1 ISAGG
6 GIINQDGTG
15 TLSNST
21 LSGNSTEYGGGGIE
35 NHPPLVM
42 SNSTFSGNS
51 ASVVGGT
58 FNHRATRIVTMC
70 SDGWKSACGHSAIS
84 DGLGGGSWNTQTL
97 TVTNTTVSGNS
108 ALSHGGGICNGG
120 NYSDPA
126 LKIGDTILNAGLSGE
141 NIYNESGTTISLGY
155 NLSNDNDGSVL
166 NDTRD
171 GMQ

>member
-1 ISAGG
+1 VLFRS
-6 GIINQDGTG
+6 INQDGTV

-35 NHPPLVM
+35 NHATLVI

-51 ASVVGGT
+51 ASFGGGI
-58 FNHRATRIVTMC
+58 FNYSGTLTITN
-70 SDGWKSACGHSAIS
+70 STLSGNSAGGYSNIF
-84 DGLGGGSWNTQTL
+84 DGLGGGIWNTQTL
-97 TVTNTTVSGNS
+97 TVTNTTFSGNS
-108 ALSHGGGICNGG
+108 ALNHGGGIHNGG
-120 NYSDPA
+120 NYSDPT
-126 LKIGDTILNAGLSGE
+126 LKIGEPIMNARLSGE